1 MTAPFA
7 PPPHPV
13 VWTITIGLIAVT
25 VALPFAR
32 RDDWLGWLALCTIAG
47 VSILL
52 WAILIVGLLG
62 RIVAWYRDRPRKGEG
77 LDACVC
83 YKDHIYQLTW
93 DCDTFALQ
101 NFSGHRVLGV
111 PRDRA
116 FEVIDAD
123 AFFVEGEVTV
133 DTPRVRFTF
142 PASRSERAQLMTLIQ
157 ELTRS
162 SSFFHEELA
171 RRRKVSPTW
180 PDMAARIVVDCPRA
194 CAADRNASG
203 TQTSNGFVANRWA
216 GLRGSVALVV
226 EAVCVCHCLA
236 LCCASARMH
245 SACSKL
251 TSLTN

>member
-171 RRRKVSPTW
+171 RRRERYLRLGLTW
-180 PDMAARIVVDCPRA
+180 LPASLLIALGLVLPIAMLPEPKQVTALWLIAGLAYAAAWHWLLRRFAYAIAWLCAARRLGCILRA
-194 CAADRNASG
+194 
-203 TQTSNGFVANRWA
+203 AN
-216 GLRGSVALVV
+216 
-226 EAVCVCHCLA
+226 
-236 LCCASARMH
+236 
-245 SACSKL
+245 
-251 TSLTN
+251 